1 MSIFQKLNESYVLM
15 RDRGTKLLP
24 GVGRRSDC
32 ASAMLLPSQQMAEE
46 FILQIQEDCKDIFGE
61 LKAEKVNNLFALM
74 RRASQEGIGAF
85 DSTSP
90 GFLVNPLVFSNRP
103 TEIGD
108 AMPTLLT
115 DWACEENLN
124 VLSRTGEKVVRAVD
138 IVPWQ
143 RFDISDP
150 LLSIW
155 STNGEPFRNW
165 DSGKPMLAMLIDNCM
180 PILRKCSLTEHWAS
194 LQGTLPVFTSETD
207 FEFSVSRG
215 LLNSE
220 ISLFGPFCADGYQV
234 LKRNHEQIQQTTY
247 LQAEANPTV
256 AKIVNHGSRQNE
268 ISNICLFKIASLPDF
283 IANVCSQLPILQ
295 FGQYSI
301 NPYCHR
307 ENSGYGWSSN
317 LIPKEIL
324 EEQDIVQTADSKI
337 KKRCGSKG
345 TFFTVGGTWSIEAGN
360 QINLQAKSDRW
371 ADNATLNWSGGPSIS
386 LLSQST
392 SIAHKD
398 YWKEFT
404 KDEKKEEILRIFKD
418 NLSCDIFDED
428 DFEGLPAQAHLF
440 AAQLWDTISGEKFV
454 ARFDSPYQ
462 FLAFLHQGL
471 PADEQARIYGA
482 KSCGSPAT
490 AAAGSRDI
498 SLEQL
503 RTRRIENALMSIAED
518 AAITGY
524 SPDKIIKTCWV
535 VNQLF
540 ETLHLDYA
548 GYIKDLLSQCESS
561 DDLSALCESLN
572 IDLNEALQFKDT
584 VSLIPPS
591 EGLQILQDI
600 ITPNY
605 LEQISHKSTY
615 FAANG
620 LLDLKHKGESINI
633 DYSTQ
638 SIQFVKSLEVQLG
651 DLFRIWLRSVSTEV
665 IGLSS
670 TRSAKDVKTFWE
682 SDKMFSI
689 GTMAYLLRD
698 VNESMR
704 GRNPEDTP
712 DAISLALAS
721 KVADVQSIRPL
732 LSKDFYKKFLNKVM
746 HSYRNGGAHDQ
757 KIELSTCLECRD
769 SILGSTTKVGWLPI
783 VANAV
788 QDLKQ
793 HLDVMGGQS

>member
-1 MSIFQKLNESYVLM
+1 M
-15 RDRGTKLLP
+15 
-24 GVGRRSDC
+24 
-32 ASAMLLPSQQMAEE
+32 
-46 FILQIQEDCKDIFGE
+46 
-61 LKAEKVNNLFALM
+61 
-74 RRASQEGIGAF
+74 
-85 DSTSP
+85 
-90 GFLVNPLVFSNRP
+90 
-103 TEIGD
+103 
-108 AMPTLLT
+108 
-115 DWACEENLN
+115 
-124 VLSRTGEKVVRAVD
+124 
-138 IVPWQ
+138 
-143 RFDISDP
+143 
-150 LLSIW
+150 
-155 STNGEPFRNW
+155 
-165 DSGKPMLAMLIDNCM
+165 
-180 PILRKCSLTEHWAS
+180 
-194 LQGTLPVFTSETD
+194 
-207 FEFSVSRG
+207 
-215 LLNSE
+215 
-220 ISLFGPFCADGYQV
+220 
-234 LKRNHEQIQQTTY
+234 
-247 LQAEANPTV
+247 
-256 AKIVNHGSRQNE
+256 
-268 ISNICLFKIASLPDF
+268 
-283 IANVCSQLPILQ
+283 
-295 FGQYSI
+295 
-301 NPYCHR
+301 
-307 ENSGYGWSSN
+307 
-317 LIPKEIL
+317 
-324 EEQDIVQTADSKI
+324 EEQNIVQTADSKI

-398 YWKEFT
+398 NWKEFT

-428 DFEGLPAQAHLF
+428 EFEGLPAQANLF

-471 PADEQARIYGA
+471 PADEHARIYGA

-591 EGLQILQDI
+591 EGLHILQDI

-605 LEQISHKSTY
+605 LQKINKKSSY

-620 LLDLKHKGESINI
+620 FLDLAYKGNSLNI
-633 DYSTQ
+633 DYSTA

-651 DLFRIWLRSVSTEV
+651 DLFRIWLRSVSPEA
-665 IGLSS
+665 ISLDS
-670 TRSAKDVKTFWE
+670 TRSTRDINAYFETN
-682 SDKMFSI
+682 KMFTI
-689 GTMAYLLRD
+689 GTMAYLLRE

-704 GRNPEDTP
+704 VSPQQDSP
-712 DAISLALAS
+712 AVISLSLATTA
-721 KVADVQSIRPL
+721 ADIQSMMPL
-732 LSKDFYKKFLNKVM
+732 LSKDFYKKFLNKVI
-746 HSYRNGGAHDQ
+746 HAYRNGGAHDQ

-769 SILGSTTKVGWLPI
+769 SILGTSGGVGWLSK
-783 VANAV
+783 VAIATN
-788 QDLKQ
+788 DLSQYLEIIGSK
-793 HLDVMGGQS
+793 S

>member
-1 MSIFQKLNESYVLM
+1 
-15 RDRGTKLLP
+15 
-24 GVGRRSDC
+24 
-32 ASAMLLPSQQMAEE
+32 
-46 FILQIQEDCKDIFGE
+46 
-61 LKAEKVNNLFALM
+61 
-74 RRASQEGIGAF
+74 
-85 DSTSP
+85 
-90 GFLVNPLVFSNRP
+90 
-103 TEIGD
+103 
-108 AMPTLLT
+108 
-115 DWACEENLN
+115 
-124 VLSRTGEKVVRAVD
+124 
-138 IVPWQ
+138 
-143 RFDISDP
+143 
-150 LLSIW
+150 
-155 STNGEPFRNW
+155 
-165 DSGKPMLAMLIDNCM
+165 MLAMLIDDCI

-194 LQGTLPVFTSETD
+194 LEGTLPVFTSETD
-207 FEFSVSRG
+207 FEFAVSRG

-220 ISLFGPFCADGYQV
+220 ISLFGPFCTDGYQV
-234 LKRNHEQIQQTTY
+234 FKRSYEQTLQTTY
-247 LQAEANPTV
+247 LQLEANQAIVRTV
-256 AKIVNHGSRQNE
+256 DHGTRQNE
-268 ISNICLFKIASLPDF
+268 ISNICLFEIASLPDF

-324 EEQDIVQTADSKI
+324 EEHDIVQSADSKI

-345 TFFTVGGTWSIEAGN
+345 KFFTVGGTWSIEAGN

-398 YWKEFT
+398 NWKEFT

-428 DFEGLPAQAHLF
+428 EFEGLPAQAHLF

-471 PADEQARIYGA
+471 PADEHARIYGA

-490 AAAGSRDI
+490 AAAGSSNI
-498 SLEQL
+498 VLEQL
-503 RTRRIENALMSIAED
+503 RTRRIDNALKSIAED

-524 SPDKIIKTCWV
+524 SPDKILRTCWV

-548 GYIKDLLSQCESS
+548 GYTQDLLSQCESS
-561 DDLSALCESLN
+561 DDLAVLCESLN
-572 IDLNEALQFKDT
+572 IDRDEALQFKDT

-591 EGLQILQDI
+591 EGLQILQGI
-600 ITPNY
+600 INPKDLQKIN
-605 LEQISHKSTY
+605 QKSSY

-620 LLDLKHKGESINI
+620 LLDLAHKGNSLNI
-633 DYSTQ
+633 DYSTA

-651 DLFRIWLRSVSTEV
+651 DLFRIWLRSVSPEA
-665 IGLSS
+665 ISLDS
-670 TRSAKDVKTFWE
+670 TRSSRDINAYFETN
-682 SDKMFSI
+682 KMFTI
-689 GTMAYLLRD
+689 GTMAYLLRE
-698 VNESMR
+698 VNESLR
-704 GRNPEDTP
+704 VSPQQGSP
-712 DAISLALAS
+712 AVISLSLATTA
-721 KVADVQSIRPL
+721 ADIQSMMPL
-732 LSKDFYKKFLNKVM
+732 LSKDFYKKFLNKVI
-746 HSYRNGGAHDQ
+746 HAYRNGGAHDQ

-769 SILGSTTKVGWLPI
+769 SILGTSGGVGWLSK
-783 VANAV
+783 VAIATN
-788 QDLKQ
+788 DLSQYLEIIGSK
-793 HLDVMGGQS
+793 S

>member
-1 MSIFQKLNESYVLM
+1 MSIFTELIHGYVLM
-15 RDRGTKLLP
+15 RDGGIKLLP

-32 ASAMLLPSQQMAEE
+32 ASAILLPSQQMAEE
-46 FILQIQEDCKDIFGE
+46 LILQIQDDCKDIFGE
-61 LKAEKVNNLFALM
+61 LKFEKIEDLFALM

-85 DSTSP
+85 DSTANSFLASP
-90 GFLVNPLVFSNRP
+90 LIFCNRP
-103 TEIGD
+103 TEIGA
-108 AMPTLLT
+108 AMPTLLVE
-115 DWACEENLN
+115 WNCHENLN
-124 VLSRTGEKVVRAVD
+124 VLSRTGEKIARAVD

-155 STNGEPFRNW
+155 SSNGEPFRNW
-165 DSGKPMLAMLIDNCM
+165 DSGEPMLAMLIDNCI
-180 PILRKCSLTEHWAS
+180 PVLRKCSITGHWAS
-194 LQGTLPVFTSETD
+194 LEGTLPVFTSEAD
-207 FEFSVSRG
+207 FDYALNRG
-215 LLNSE
+215 LLDSE
-220 ISLFGPFCADGYQV
+220 ISLFGPFCADEYQV
-234 LKRNHEQIQQTTY
+234 FKRRYKQTRQTTY
-247 LQAEANPTV
+247 LQTEENSAV
-256 AKIVNHGSRQNE
+256 ARTIDHGSRQNAT
-268 ISNICLFKIASLPDF
+268 SNICLLKIASLPSF
-283 IANVCSQLPILQ
+283 IANVCSQVPILQ

-317 LIPKEIL
+317 LIAKEVL
-324 EEQDIVQTADSKI
+324 NKQNIVKTADSKI
-337 KKRCGSKG
+337 KKRCGTEG
-345 TFFTVGGTWSIEAGN
+345 TFFTVGGTWTIEAN
-360 QINLQAKSDRW
+360 NHINLQSKSDRW
-371 ADNATLNWSGGPSIS
+371 ADNATINWSGGASIS

-398 YWKEFT
+398 SWKEFT
-404 KDEKKEEILRIFKD
+404 NDEKKEEVLRIFEDNHTCEFFDKD
-418 NLSCDIFDED
+418 EFK
-428 DFEGLPAQAHLF
+428 GLPAQAHLF
-440 AAQLWDTISGEKFV
+440 AAQLWDTITGEKFV

-462 FLAFLHQGL
+462 FLAFLYHAI
-471 PADEQARIYGA
+471 PADEHARIYGA

-490 AAAGSRDI
+490 AATGSRDI
-498 SLEQL
+498 NLEQL
-503 RTRRIENALMSIAED
+503 RTRRNKNALMSIAED

-561 DDLSALCESLN
+561 DDLLALCESLN
-572 IDLNEALQFKDT
+572 IDLDEALQFKDN
-584 VSLIPPS
+584 VNLIPPS

-600 ITPNY
+600 ITPRH
-605 LEQISHKSTY
+605 LQQICHKSTY

-633 DYSTQ
+633 DYSTP

-651 DLFRIWLRSVSTEV
+651 DLFRIWLRPVSAEV
-665 IGLSS
+665 ICLSS
-670 TRSAKDVKTFWE
+670 TRSAKDVKTFLE
-682 SDKMFSI
+682 SGKMFSI

-704 GRNPEDTP
+704 ATSPEDTP
-712 DAISLALAS
+712 DAISLLLAS

-757 KIELSTCLECRD
+757 KIELSMCLECRD

-788 QDLKQ
+788 QDLQQ
-793 HLDVMGGQS
+793 HLDVIGGQS

>member
-1 MSIFQKLNESYVLM
+1 MSIFQALNQGYVLM
-15 RDRGTKLLP
+15 REGGTKLLP

-32 ASAMLLPSQQMAEE
+32 ASAILLPSQQMAEE

-61 LKAEKVNNLFALM
+61 LKAEKVDNLFALM

-85 DSTSP
+85 DSTSS
-90 GFLVNPLVFSNRP
+90 GYLVNPLVFSNRP

-108 AMPTLLT
+108 LMPTLLT
-115 DWACEENLN
+115 DWTCEDNLN
-124 VLSRTGEKVVRAVD
+124 VLSRTGEKVVSAVD

-165 DSGKPMLAMLIDNCM
+165 DLGKPMLAMLIDDCI
-180 PILRKCSLTEHWAS
+180 PIPRKCSLTEHWAS
-194 LQGTLPVFTSETD
+194 LEGTLPVFTSETD
-207 FEFSVSRG
+207 FEFAVSRG

-220 ISLFGPFCADGYQV
+220 ISLFGPFCAGGYQV
-234 LKRNHEQIQQTTY
+234 LGRNHEHIQQTAY
-247 LQAEANPTV
+247 LQVEANPTV
-256 AKIVNHGSRQNE
+256 AKTLDHGSRQNE

-283 IANVCSQLPILQ
+283 IANVCSQLPVLQ

-307 ENSGYGWSSN
+307 ENSGYGWSSS

-324 EEQDIVQTADSKI
+324 EEQNIVQTADSKI

-398 YWKEFT
+398 NWKEFT

-428 DFEGLPAQAHLF
+428 EFEGLPAQAHLF
-440 AAQLWDTISGEKFV
+440 AAQLWDTISGEKFL

-471 PADEQARIYGA
+471 PADEHARIYGA

-490 AAAGSRDI
+490 AAAGSSNI
-498 SLEQL
+498 VLEQL
-503 RTRRIENALMSIAED
+503 RTRRIDNALKSIAED

-524 SPDKIIKTCWV
+524 SPDKILRTCWV

-548 GYIKDLLSQCESS
+548 GYTQDLLSQCESS
-561 DDLSALCESLN
+561 DDLAVLCESLN
-572 IDLNEALQFKDT
+572 IDRDEALQFKDT

-591 EGLQILQDI
+591 EGFQILQGI
-600 ITPNY
+600 INPND
-605 LEQISHKSTY
+605 LQKINQKSSY

-620 LLDLKHKGESINI
+620 LLDLAHKGNSLNI
-633 DYSTQ
+633 DYSTA

-651 DLFRIWLRSVSTEV
+651 DLFRIWLRSVSPEA
-665 IGLSS
+665 ISLDS
-670 TRSAKDVKTFWE
+670 TRSSRDINAYFETN
-682 SDKMFSI
+682 KMFTI
-689 GTMAYLLRD
+689 GTMAYLLRE
-698 VNESMR
+698 VNESLR
-704 GRNPEDTP
+704 VSPQQDSP
-712 DAISLALAS
+712 AVISLSLATTA
-721 KVADVQSIRPL
+721 ADIQSMMPL
-732 LSKDFYKKFLNKVM
+732 LSKDFYKKFLNKVI
-746 HSYRNGGAHDQ
+746 HAYRNGGAHDQ

-769 SILGSTTKVGWLPI
+769 SILGTSGGVGWLSR
-783 VANAV
+783 VAIATN
-788 QDLKQ
+788 DLSQYLEIIGSK
-793 HLDVMGGQS
+793 S

>member
-1 MSIFQKLNESYVLM
+1 MSIFQALNQGYVLM
-15 RDRGTKLLP
+15 REGGTKLLP

-32 ASAMLLPSQQMAEE
+32 ASAILLPSQQMAEE

-61 LKAEKVNNLFALM
+61 LKTEKVDNLFALM
-74 RRASQEGIGAF
+74 RRASQEGMGAF

-108 AMPTLLT
+108 VMPTLLT

-124 VLSRTGEKVVRAVD
+124 VLSRTGEKVVSAVD

-155 STNGEPFRNW
+155 SSNGEPFRNW
-165 DSGKPMLAMLIDNCM
+165 DSGEPMLAMLIDSCI
-180 PILRKCSLTEHWAS
+180 PVLRKCSLTEHWAS
-194 LQGTLPVFTSETD
+194 LEGTLPVFTSETD
-207 FEFSVSRG
+207 FEYAVNRG

-220 ISLFGPFCADGYQV
+220 ISLFGPFCTDGYQV
-234 LKRNHEQIQQTTY
+234 FKRSYKQTLQTTY
-247 LQAEANPTV
+247 LQVEANQTIVRTV
-256 AKIVNHGSRQNE
+256 DHGTRQNE
-268 ISNICLFKIASLPDF
+268 ISNICLFEIASLPDF

-295 FGQYSI
+295 FGQFSI

-317 LIPKEIL
+317 LMLKEVSK
-324 EEQDIVQTADSKI
+324 EENALQTIDSKI

-360 QINLQAKSDRW
+360 QIKLQSKSDRW
-371 ADNATLNWSGGPSIS
+371 ADNATLNWSGGPSIN
-386 LLSQST
+386 LLCQST
-392 SIAHKD
+392 SIAHIDNWKD
-398 YWKEFT
+398 FT
-404 KDEKKEEILRIFKD
+404 NEEKKEEILYIFEENFSSD
-418 NLSCDIFDED
+418 VYDQD
-428 DFEGLPAQAHLF
+428 DFEGLPSQAHLF

-454 ARFDSPYQ
+454 ARFNSPYQ

-471 PADEQARIYGA
+471 PADEHARIYGA

-490 AAAGSRDI
+490 AAVGSRDI
-498 SLEQL
+498 NLEQL
-503 RTRRIENALMSIAED
+503 RTRRIKNALMSIAED

-600 ITPNY
+600 ITPRH
-605 LEQISHKSTY
+605 LQQICHKSTY

-620 LLDLKHKGESINI
+620 LLDLKQKGESINI
-633 DYSTQ
+633 DYSTP

-651 DLFRIWLRSVSTEV
+651 DLFRIWLRSVSAEV

-698 VNESMR
+698 VHESMR
-704 GRNPEDTP
+704 GSNPEDTP
-712 DAISLALAS
+712 DAISLSLAS
-721 KVADVQSIRPL
+721 KVLDVQSVRPL

-769 SILGSTTKVGWLPI
+769 LILGSTTKVGWLPI

-793 HLDVMGGQS
+793 HLDVIGGQS